1 MYFIWSLQYIVKIII
16 YIYVISIS
24 IEAHKKA
31 SLIEMPYETKV
42 EKDMTERISDLTI
55 KLDKVV
61 KLVKK
66 IYIKED
72 ANKMKK
78 DEEYYD
84 EENSEY
90 NFQQMDDKILIVFE
104 INNHFLEDIARYKA
118 KKENNIQV

>member
-55 KLDKVV
+55 KLDK
-61 KLVKK
+61 
-66 IYIKED
+66 
-72 ANKMKK
+72 
-78 DEEYYD
+78 
-84 EENSEY
+84 
-90 NFQQMDDKILIVFE
+90 
-104 INNHFLEDIARYKA
+104 
-118 KKENNIQV
+118 